1 MFRLEAKRRVLE
13 SIEMLNPSV
22 KARIK
27 ERLLSIKNDPVSHK
41 RFDFWIS

>member
-13 SIEMLNPSV
+13 LIEMLNPSV

-27 ERLLSIKNDPVSHK
+27 EGLLSIKNDPAPYK
-41 RFDFWIS
+41 RFDF

>member
-27 ERLLSIKNDPVSHK
+27 EIRLTIKNDPVPYK
-41 RFDFWIS
+41 RFDF